1 MAGHSLSGSSLE
13 ATPHVR
19 GVGNAP
25 VLWVYEGVVDVVGAS
40 RVHLGPAH
48 TRAAECMLN
57 LVLVWVTEGNP
68 CLAPIRRT
76 LPHQANL
83 QSGF

>member
-1 MAGHSLSGSSLE
+1 MAGRSLSGSSLE
-13 ATPHVR
+13 VTPHVH
-19 GVGNAP
+19 GVGNVP
-25 VLWVYEGVVDVVGAS
+25 VLWVYEGVVNVVGVS

-48 TRAAECMLN
+48 TRAAEGRLG
-57 LVLVWVTEGNP
+57 LGLVWATEGNP

>member
-1 MAGHSLSGSSLE
+1 MAGRSLSGSSLE
-13 ATPHVR
+13 ATPRVHR
-19 GVGNAP
+19 VGNVP

-48 TRAAECMLN
+48 TRAAEGRLG
-57 LVLVWVTEGNP
+57 LVLVWETEGNP

-76 LPHQANL
+76 LPHYATL
-83 QSGF
+83 QSRF